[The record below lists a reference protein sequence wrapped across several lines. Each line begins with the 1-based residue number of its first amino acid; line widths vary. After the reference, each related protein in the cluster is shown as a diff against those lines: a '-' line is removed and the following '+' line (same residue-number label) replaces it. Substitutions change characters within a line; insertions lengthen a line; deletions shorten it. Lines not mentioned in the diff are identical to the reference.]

1 MARESHTPLLEQP
14 LYMRRNR
21 RLCRANILIPLLFIA
36 TIVAAFIVMMGET
49 QPDASYLK
57 YTAVTGYFLQD
68 EPSTDPK
75 TFDFTT
81 TNFGLI
87 DRSYSSDISLDS
99 STKLTQWERFEHHVS
114 QLNDQGVPT
123 VTYKVLFLGRHGQG
137 YHNVAESF
145 YGTHAWDCYWSL
157 QPGNSTSTWS
167 DALLTPV
174 GEAQAL
180 KVNAF
185 WRLMIQEHKIPC
197 PEAYYVSPLL
207 RCLATAN
214 LTFSGLELLKDRP
227 FRPLIKEKFR
237 EANGVHTCDRRSS
250 KSVIQ
255 TKYPDWKIEDGF
267 SEEDLLWDPVLRETD
282 LAQDHRAKEVFDE
295 VFETEERTWISISS
309 HSGQIAAALRV
320 LAHRPFGLW
329 TGQVIPVLVK
339 IEKVAGTMPPVEKAP
354 WFKPETCSKP
364 PAMLS

>member
-1 MARESHTPLLEQP
+1 MGRESHSTLLEHPP
-14 LYMRRNR
+14 LMRRNR
-21 RLCRANILIPLLFIA
+21 RLCRASIFIPFLFIA
-36 TIVAAFIVMMGET
+36 TIVAAFIVIMGES
-49 QPDASYLK
+49 QPEPSYLK
-57 YTAVTGYFLQD
+57 YSTVTGYFLQD

-87 DRSYSSDISLDS
+87 DRSYPSDTSLNSD
-99 STKLTQWERFEHHVS
+99 TKIPQWQKFAHHIA
-114 QLNDQGVPT
+114 QLNSQSPPLT
-123 VTYKVLFLGRHGQG
+123 TYKVLYLGRHGQG

-157 QPGNSTSTWS
+157 QPGNSTLTWS
-167 DALLTPV
+167 DALLTPL

-185 WRLMIQEHKIPC
+185 WRFMISEQNIPC
-197 PEAYYVSPLL
+197 PEAYYTSPLL
-207 RCLATAN
+207 RCLATAR
-214 LTFSGLELLKDRP
+214 LTFSGLELPEDRP

-250 KSVIQ
+250 KSIIQ
-255 TKYPDWKIEDGF
+255 AKYPNWKVEDGF
-267 SEEDLLWDPVLRETD
+267 TETDLLWDPVLRESD
-282 LAQDHRAKEVFDE
+282 LAQDQRAKEVFDE
-295 VFETEERTWISISS
+295 VFETEMKTWISISS

-320 LAHRPFGLW
+320 LDHRPFGLW

-339 IEKVAGTMPPVEKAP
+339 IERVVGTLPPVQKAP

-364 PAMLS
+364 PTMLS